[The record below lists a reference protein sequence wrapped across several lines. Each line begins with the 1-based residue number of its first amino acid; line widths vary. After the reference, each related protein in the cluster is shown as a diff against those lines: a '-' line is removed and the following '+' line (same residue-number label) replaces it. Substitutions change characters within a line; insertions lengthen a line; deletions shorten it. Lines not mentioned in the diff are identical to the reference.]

1 MNTSTFDCK
10 ETNNNCSG
18 VSIIVPAYNR
28 GANGLSE
35 TERIA
40 KEVLSLPIYP
50 ELNEVDVIVEAIKEF
65 EKKVG

>member
-1 MNTSTFDCK
+1 MDTFDCK
-10 ETNNNCSG
+10 GKSNNCNG

-28 GANGLSE
+28 GANGLSK

-40 KEVLSLPIYP
+40 KEILSLPLYP
-50 ELNEVDVIVEAIKEF
+50 ELNESDVIVEAVKEF